1 MYFHIINFKRFFW
14 PSTPSLDIFYLMG
27 LMIFD
32 KKFLDHLPH
41 SSSKRSLWMNT
52 LDLNHDLIFYCSYNP
67 SYMMRLGKFLE
78 CLGYIIL
85 ASVQTL
91 FLLLSMHLQLIY
103 YSGKRVIG
111 KRIELVFPYFVPLL
125 LINQYS
131 VVVAACCAYS

>member
-1 MYFHIINFKRFFW
+1 M
-14 PSTPSLDIFYLMG
+14 PE
-27 LMIFD
+27 D
-32 KKFLDHLPH
+32 KV
-41 SSSKRSLWMNT
+41 
-52 LDLNHDLIFYCSYNP
+52 
-67 SYMMRLGKFLE
+67 KFLE
-78 CLGYIIL
+78 CLGYITL

-131 VVVAACCAYS
+131 VVVAAVPTRNSIFDCTSWCCLVIEL